1 VVVTDNIVNR
11 GAHIGLSVS
20 NTPVKNNVFWGYNTV
35 RDCIQFG
42 AQLQGETGGI
52 ARHYFYRCFG
62 DGIPE
67 VKPVPQHTFEKPGK
81 YRVTLIVWDSAGRGG
96 RAERT
101 IQVLPKACPD

>member
-1 VVVTDNIVNR
+1 M
-11 GAHIGLSVS
+11 SFQCVS
-20 NTPVKNNVFWGYNTV
+20 QATASQISERLW
-35 RDCIQFG
+35 D
-42 AQLQGETGGI
+42 
-52 ARHYFYRCFG
+52 FG

-101 IQVLPKACPD
+101 IQVLPKARPD